1 MEKINHEFF
10 GLIEIEKDLDIKSE
24 KTCNNGV
31 RILWEKE
38 YEGIPVTLWYDN
50 AYELTIDTLNTFAE
64 FLKNLTEYK
73 RISKIALKE
82 YLEADDD
89 YITFHKEELE
99 LDIPTDISEFIEKMK
114 IESIALWA
122 GENFI
127 SSDFMIN
134 SAESDEILC
143 VKFNSSLEVESV
155 DWES

>member
-10 GLIEIEKDLDIKSE
+10 GLINIEKDFDIESG

-31 RILWEKE
+31 SILWEEE

-50 AYELTIDTLNTFAE
+50 AYKLTMDTLNTFAE
-64 FLKNLTEYK
+64 FLKNFTKYK

-82 YLEADDD
+82 YLEADDN
-89 YITFHKEELE
+89 YITFHKEELK
-99 LDIPTDISEFIEKMK
+99 LGIPTDISEFIEKMK
-114 IESIALWA
+114 IESIDLWV
-122 GENFI
+122 GEDFI
-127 SSDFMIN
+127 SCDFMIN

-143 VKFNSSLEVESV
+143 VKFNSSLEVERV